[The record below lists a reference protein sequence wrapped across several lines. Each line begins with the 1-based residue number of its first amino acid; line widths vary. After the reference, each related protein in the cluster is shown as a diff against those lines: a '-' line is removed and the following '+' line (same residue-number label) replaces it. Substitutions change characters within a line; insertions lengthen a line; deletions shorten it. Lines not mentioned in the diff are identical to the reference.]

1 MSERENEQ
9 DSGADTESQVYKFRS
24 EEAPEDPNLARE
36 GEPQR
41 GEQNDDTES
50 HRTRFHGQEE
60 APEDP
65 NLAREGEPQKG
76 EQDDDTES
84 HRIRFHKPGE

>member
-9 DSGADTESQVYKFRS
+9 DSA
-24 EEAPEDPNLARE
+24 A
-36 GEPQR
+36 
-41 GEQNDDTES
+41 DTES
-50 HRTRFHGQEE
+50 HRTRFHGREE

-84 HRIRFHKPGE
+84 HRTRFHKPGE

>member
-9 DSGADTESQVYKFRS
+9 DSGTDK
-24 EEAPEDPNLARE
+24 D
-36 GEPQR
+36 
-41 GEQNDDTES
+41 DDTES

-65 NLAREGEPQKG
+65 NLAREGEPQKD

-84 HRIRFHKPGE
+84 HRTRFHKPGE